1 MMDMRSIVQ
10 QMLDSATRLA
20 LRQRSSRGEEGSAII
35 ETALSIVV
43 LFTFLI
49 GIMETGLALYS
60 YHFIADAARE
70 GARYAIVRGHT
81 AGTLPCAAP
90 PNYATCIAQGGINTG
105 DIATYVKTLG
115 FPGINPSYMAV
126 TSTWSQYVHGTTC
139 PTLGPCN
146 SPGNLVTVIVTYN
159 FPLNLPFF
167 PPKAFAMSSTAA
179 MIIQQ

>member
-10 QMLDSATRLA
+10 RIPDSATRLA
-20 LRQRSSRGEEGSAII
+20 LRQRGSRGEEGSAIL

-43 LFTFLI
+43 LFTFLF
-49 GIMETGLALYS
+49 GVMETGFALYS

-70 GARYAIVRGHT
+70 GARYAIVRGST
-81 AGTLPCAAP
+81 AGATNCTAP
-90 PNYATCIAQGGINTG
+90 GQATCRAQGGNDTG

-115 FPGINPSYMAV
+115 FPGINPSYMTVNSA
-126 TSTWSQYVHGTTC
+126 WSQYVHGTTC

-146 SPGNLVTVIVTYN
+146 SPGNQITVTVTYN

-167 PPKAFAMSSTAA
+167 PPKTFALSSTAA

>member
-10 QMLDSATRLA
+10 RMPDSVMRLA
-20 LRQRSSRGEEGSAII
+20 LRQRGSRGEEGSAIL

-43 LFTFLI
+43 LFTFLF
-49 GIMETGLALYS
+49 GIMETGFALYS

-70 GARYAIVRGHT
+70 GARYAIVRGST
-81 AGTLPCAAP
+81 AGTTPCAAP
-90 PNYATCIAQGGINTG
+90 GLATCIAQGGTDTG

-115 FPGINPSYMAV
+115 FPGINPSYMTVNSA
-126 TSTWSQYVHGTTC
+126 WSIYAHGTTC
-139 PTLGPCN
+139 PVSPPCN
-146 SPGNLVTVIVTYN
+146 SPGNLVRVIVTYN

-167 PPKAFAMSSTAA
+167 PPKTFAMSSTAA